1 MEEKYKIL
9 TSEPPLILDTGERL
23 YPIKAVRDIKTINK
37 KIVKKG
43 TIGGHV
49 EKAKNLSTVGECWL
63 EAGSIAYGSAV
74 IEKNA
79 LVIADS
85 VIKGAACITH
95 DAVIRNSTI
104 EEYAKIANSSFV
116 EKSVVSGN
124 ADIRGSSN
132 ISASNIK
139 GNVEI
144 SSSDVGYSDIYG
156 SASIKT
162 SHVTFC
168 KLGGSTSVELCDVKN
183 ANISC
188 GISFYDSSIT
198 CNIDKDVFGN
208 SLSLYPEKAYSGR
221 YLANLENMSIKRESD
236 ISFFPI
242 FLKDCAGNKVLF
254 AFMVFHREWKY
265 VLCYWT
271 MPHNDFCLSFE
282 DALLT
287 LKSFMFGDIKREIEP
302 KIANFISSFLDDS
315 GNFLSNIARNIKLS
329 FPLRTPEES
338 EFYNKLKFYVF
349 CSIAESLCYLYD
361 SSDRD
366 PYLRF
371 WTNLLNASE
380 IDLKTSEI
388 ISAKNILISSE
399 PILAFIGA
407 TMEKEEIDE
416 KTIIET
422 MNNFSK
428 ISIPAQHINY

>member
-104 EEYAKIANSSFV
+104 GEYAKIANSSFV
-116 EKSVVSGN
+116 EKSVVAGN

-132 ISASNIK
+132 ISASNIE

-144 SSSDVGYSDIYG
+144 SSSDVGYSDICD

-162 SHVTFC
+162 SHVAFC
-168 KLGGSTSVELCDVKN
+168 KLGGSISVELCDVKN

-188 GISFYDSSIT
+188 GISFYDLSIT

-271 MPHNDFCLSFE
+271 RPRNASYLSFG

-287 LKSFMFGDIKREIEP
+287 LKSFMFGDIRKEIDP

-315 GNFLSNIARNIKLS
+315 ENFLSNIARNIKLS

-338 EFYNKLKFYVF
+338 EFYNQLKFYVF
-349 CSIAESLCYLYD
+349 CSIVESLYGLHD
-361 SSDRD
+361 TSDKN
-366 PYLRF
+366 PYLKF
-371 WTNLLNASE
+371 WTKLLDASE

-388 ISAKNILISSE
+388 ISAKNIIISSK
-399 PILAFIGA
+399 PILNFIEDA
-407 TMEKEEIDE
+407 MVKEEINK
-416 KTIIET
+416 KTIVEAID
-422 MNNFSK
+422 NFLK
-428 ISIPAQHINY
+428 ISITAQHNY